1 MPRKSRELRLQQA
14 TSLLDAYVIAGAQ
27 DLYQG
32 RFIDDMCY
40 RLKLGK
46 GLSKK
51 QREWLDT
58 LIEEGVPAPKGDP
71 VLIVK
76 IENALCVDGMQHRY
90 SVLRDFLRKVRN
102 GWDLSDKQEN
112 FLNIMLNE
120 AEEVRLHGRWSPD
133 EELIRKLR
141 FAVQLSKGKNSWY
154 WQHRPGTAKAYDKVN
169 NWLVWTQQKEVRK
182 DIHELTGREGSEP
195 VDEPHIDEWVCNKL
209 LQSHK
214 KDLVEL
220 DTPSHQSGSIR
231 YHRNNGHVVLISGG
245 PGVNQ
250 AGQLTYP
257 CLVNGNIQDIPRELL
272 LKRRM
277 KVINETT

>member
-1 MPRKSRELRLQQA
+1 MPRKPRALRLKQA
-14 TSLLDAYVIAGAQ
+14 EALFEAYVTAGVQ

-32 RFIDDMCY
+32 RFIGDMCY

-58 LIEEGVPAPKGDP
+58 LIEEGVPALKGDP
-71 VLIVK
+71 VLIAK
-76 IENALCVDGMQHRY
+76 TESAMGVDGMQHRY
-90 SVLRDFLRKVRN
+90 SVLRDFLRKIRN

-112 FLNIMLNE
+112 FLNIMLDE
-120 AEEVRLHGRWSPD
+120 AEEIRLHGRWSPD

-141 FAVQLSKGKNSWY
+141 FGVQLSKGKNAWY

-169 NWLVWTQQKEVRK
+169 NWLVWTQQKEARK

-195 VDEPHIDEWVCNKL
+195 VDEPHIDEWVCNKF

-214 KDLVEL
+214 KDLAEL

-231 YHRNNGHVVLISGG
+231 YHRNSGHVVLISGD

-272 LKRRM
+272 LKRRT
-277 KVINETT
+277 KVINEAT